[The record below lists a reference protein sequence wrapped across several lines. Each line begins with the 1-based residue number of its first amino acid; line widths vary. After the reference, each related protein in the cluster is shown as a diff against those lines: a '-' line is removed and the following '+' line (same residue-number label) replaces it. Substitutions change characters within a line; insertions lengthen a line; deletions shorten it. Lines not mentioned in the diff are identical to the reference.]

1 VGELPRE
8 PLQAAVLITAAE
20 AGVWDRAETPVFFQ
34 AKGVAERLLADL
46 AKPALFAA
54 GECEPFLHPAASGT
68 FSVAGRPVLR
78 VGELHPAC
86 AAAFEIDVPAALA
99 VVDVDALDELTT
111 PGPRYREVSR
121 HPRVVRDLAVLFG
134 RDVAAGAVLESIR
147 KLAGNALT
155 SATVFDRYEG
165 KGVPEGKVSLA
176 FRLVFQRTDRTLT
189 EQEVA
194 KTTERVVDALKQD
207 FGGELR

>member
-1 VGELPRE
+1 
-8 PLQAAVLITAAE
+8 
-20 AGVWDRAETPVFFQ
+20 
-34 AKGVAERLLADL
+34 
-46 AKPALFAA
+46 
-54 GECEPFLHPAASGT
+54 
-68 FSVAGRPVLR
+68 
-78 VGELHPAC
+78 
-86 AAAFEIDVPAALA
+86 
-99 VVDVDALDELTT
+99 
-111 PGPRYREVSR
+111 
-121 HPRVVRDLAVLFG
+121 VRDLAVLFG